1 MPTNVT
7 PVDPARSIG
16 GLMRL
21 ANILLPKII
30 AAARFDAKAYCTGTA
45 GLFNKAQ
52 LQRPADWVTYAQD
65 TINRCTAHDRL

>member
-1 MPTNVT
+1 MPTTVI

-21 ANILLPKII
+21 SNILLPNII
-30 AAARFDAKAYCTGTA
+30 AAARFNAKVYSTGTA

-65 TINRCTAHDRL
+65 TIHRCTAHDRL

>member
-1 MPTNVT
+1 MPISVT
-7 PVDPARSIG
+7 PFNSTRSTG
-16 GLMRL
+16 VLMRL

-30 AAARFDAKAYCTGTA
+30 AAARFDAKAYSTGTA

-65 TINRCTAHDRL
+65 TINRCTAYNCL